1 MDPFRRTAG
10 RRLALLAACLLLVA
24 CGSSSPSP
32 SPTASPS
39 APTASP
45 GPATP
50 TPDPAGVYAAIEAQ
64 VQQIRG
70 LTAKKPVTP
79 ILLDAATLKKNMA
92 ASFTKDNPPD
102 VLAANQQLMELM
114 GLIPKGASLSDL
126 YIQLLGSQVAG
137 YYDPDTQQL
146 YVVSKTGAV
155 GPVEKVT
162 FSHEFTHALQ
172 DQNFGLKNLALDAI
186 GQGDASLAHLSVAEG
201 DATMLMSLWAQAH
214 LTPADM
220 LALVQAGSDPEQT
233 KILDAMPD
241 ILKETLLFPYTSGLS
256 MVLAAQTSGGWP
268 AVNAMYDRPPASTEQ
283 VLHADKY
290 AAGEAPIAVTFPAD
304 LAKRLGTG
312 WSVACRTR
320 SVSSSSASGSSQP
333 ARSRRRR
340 PRPRPPAG
348 AAIGWLSST
357 TAIAWRPSIDTRW
370 DTPADADEFADAAT
384 TTLHALDPDFQL
396 IHLVGSDRVTCSS
409 ATARRSGPWRARSAS
424 RGSRPYIC
432 SGAEIPSSPR
442 ALARVVFAAAT
453 RASRAAD
460 RSGSAGSTT
469 LASR

>member
-79 ILLDAATLKKNMA
+79 ILLDEATLKKNMA

-312 WSVACRTR
+312 WSVDMQDTLGEFQLG
-320 SVSSSSASGSSQP
+320 VWLKSAGTI
-333 ARSRRRR
+333 
-340 PRPRPPAG
+340 PPAT
-348 AAIGWLSST
+348 AT
-357 TAIAWRPSIDTRW
+357 TAAAGWGGDRVALVHNGDRVAAVIDTRW

-384 TTLHALDPDFQL
+384 TTLHAVDPDFQL
-396 IHLVGSDRVTCSS
+396 IHLVGSDRVTLFL
-409 ATARRSGPWRARSAS
+409 GDSAS
-424 RGSRPYIC
+424 V
-432 SGAEIPSSPR
+432 E
-442 ALARVVFAAAT
+442 ALAGAL
-453 RASRAAD
+453 
-460 RSGSAGSTT
+460 GLAG
-469 LASR
+469 

>member
-50 TPDPAGVYAAIEAQ
+50 TPDPAAVYAAIEAQ

-79 ILLDAATLKKNMA
+79 ILLDDATLKKNMA

-114 GLIPKGASLSDL
+114 GLIPKGSSLSDL

-290 AAGEAPIAVTFPAD
+290 ASGEAPIAVTFPAD

-312 WSVACRTR
+312 WSVDMQDTLGEFQLGIWLK
-320 SVSSSSASGSSQP
+320 SAGKI
-333 ARSRRRR
+333 
-340 PRPRPPAG
+340 PPAT
-348 AAIGWLSST
+348 AT
-357 TAIAWRPSIDTRW
+357 TAAAGWGGDRVALVHNGDRVAAVIDTRW

-384 TTLHALDPDFQL
+384 TTLHALNPDFQL
-396 IHLVGSDRVTCSS
+396 IHLVGSDRVTLFL
-409 ATARRSGPWRARSAS
+409 GDSAS
-424 RGSRPYIC
+424 VG
-432 SGAEIPSSPR
+432 
-442 ALARVVFAAAT
+442 ALAGAL
-453 RASRAAD
+453 
-460 RSGSAGSTT
+460 GLAG
-469 LASR
+469 

>member
-50 TPDPAGVYAAIEAQ
+50 TPDPAAVYSAIEAQ

-79 ILLDAATLKKNMA
+79 ILLDDATLIKNMA

-186 GQGDASLAHLSVAEG
+186 GQGDASLAQLSVAEG

-290 AAGEAPIAVTFPAD
+290 ASGEAPIAVTFPAD

-312 WSVACRTR
+312 WSVDMQDTLGEFQLG
-320 SVSSSSASGSSQP
+320 VWLKSAGKIPQ
-333 ARSRRRR
+333 AT
-340 PRPRPPAG
+340 A
-348 AAIGWLSST
+348 T
-357 TAIAWRPSIDTRW
+357 TAAAGWGGDRVALVHNGDRVAAVIDTRW

-384 TTLHALDPDFQL
+384 TTLHALNPDFQL
-396 IHLVGSDRVTCSS
+396 IHLVGSDRVTLFL
-409 ATARRSGPWRARSAS
+409 GDSAS
-424 RGSRPYIC
+424 VG
-432 SGAEIPSSPR
+432 
-442 ALARVVFAAAT
+442 ALAGAL
-453 RASRAAD
+453 
-460 RSGSAGSTT
+460 GLAG
-469 LASR
+469 